1 MNSSLTTIIGT
12 TGTKGGS
19 GTSSPDQR
27 IKALQPKINLIARK
41 FHLSDQTSE
50 DISHTMIERLLTR
63 CAEDPAFIDRD
74 DGYWLRYANWMGYHI
89 LQKTVIYNRF
99 INSEDPTNDEQVDPY
114 ELYEWAVD
122 LAPES
127 NPELA
132 YELAELRGV
141 IETLPIHNRSLAA
154 LLMIGYTKAE
164 IAYKFGISRPAISQ
178 RLSTI
183 RKNLIPVM

>member
-1 MNSSLTTIIGT
+1 
-12 TGTKGGS
+12 
-19 GTSSPDQR
+19 
-27 IKALQPKINLIARK
+27 
-41 FHLSDQTSE
+41 
-50 DISHTMIERLLTR
+50 MIERLLTR

-74 DGYWLRYANWMGYHI
+74 DGYWLRYANWMGYYI

-99 INSEDPTNDEQVDPY
+99 INSEDPTNDERVDPY
-114 ELYEWAVD
+114 ELYERAVD
-122 LAPES
+122 LAPEA

-132 YELAELRGV
+132 FKLTVLRGV
-141 IETLPIHNRSLAA
+141 IEILPIHNRSLAA

-164 IAYKFGISRPAISQ
+164 IAYKYGFSRPAISQ